1 MAGGAVMAEILLYSW
16 PYLLIAALA
25 AMANDGCDK
34 VVLVQLGWFGL
45 TLLGSA
51 TGGLF
56 KRRS

>member
-1 MAGGAVMAEILLYSW
+1 MAEILLYSW